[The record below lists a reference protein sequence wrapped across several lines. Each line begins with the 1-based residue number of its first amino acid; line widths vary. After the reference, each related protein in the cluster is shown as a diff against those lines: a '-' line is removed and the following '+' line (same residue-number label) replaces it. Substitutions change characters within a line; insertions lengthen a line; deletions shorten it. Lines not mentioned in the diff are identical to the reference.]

1 MKVSFRKTLGA
12 GILMAVLAGAGVRSA
27 IAADQPSVQPQAAV
41 ASQADPESFKKE
53 LEKLKNEKEFEAKRV
68 EEMRQEREQFV
79 KEIRRVEN
87 LNAKYSKELEDVHSQ
102 LAAQEAS
109 FEARMKKMEERIQ
122 ESGDVKKAA
131 APVVSPDP
139 KALTP
144 VEVEKKANEVLM
156 KGGDLDPEDEK
167 FKEELARAHY
177 NMGNVYFE
185 RGEYQRSVVEYYQA
199 VDLMPYDA
207 DAHYNLAFVSGEYI
221 GDQETALKHYQWFL
235 YLKPNSEDRKLVE
248 EKIVAAKTSL
258 KSRLSNSKAD
268 KGELIGQTNVAR

>member
-1 MKVSFRKTLGA
+1 MRASFQKILGA
-12 GILMAVLAGAGVRSA
+12 GVIVAMMSLGPGAWTSLAVAQPVAAAGV
-27 IAADQPSVQPQAAV
+27 QV
-41 ASQADPESFKKE
+41 DPESFKKE
-53 LEKLKNEKEFEAKRV
+53 IERLKNEKEFEAKRV

-87 LNAKYSKELEDVHSQ
+87 LNSKYSKELEDMRAQMASQ
-102 LAAQEAS
+102 EGS
-109 FEARMKKMEERIQ
+109 FEARMKKMEEKVN
-122 ESGDVKKAA
+122 ESNEGKKAVA
-131 APVVSPDP
+131 TSPAVDP
-139 KALTP
+139 RGMPP
-144 VEVEKKANEVLM
+144 VEVEKKANEILM

-235 YLKPNSEDRKLVE
+235 YLKPNTEDRKLVE
-248 EKIVAAKTSL
+248 EKIVAAKISL
-258 KSRLSNSKAD
+258 KSRMSNSKVD

>member
-1 MKVSFRKTLGA
+1 MRISFKKLLGIGVIVIVMPLGMIVPLSFA
-12 GILMAVLAGAGVRSA
+12 AEQAVTAVGV
-27 IAADQPSVQPQAAV
+27 
-41 ASQADPESFKKE
+41 QADPESFKKE
-53 LEKLKNEKEFEAKRV
+53 IEQLRNEKDFEIKRV

-87 LNAKYSKELEDVHSQ
+87 LNLKYTKELEDLRAQMASQ
-102 LAAQEAS
+102 EQS
-109 FEARMKKMEERIQ
+109 FESRMKKMESRME
-122 ESGDVKKAA
+122 ESVDMKAKTAVPPTTNVKA
-131 APVVSPDP
+131 VSSM
-139 KALTP
+139 
-144 VEVEKKANEVLM
+144 EVEKKANDVLM

-177 NMGNVYFE
+177 NMGNVYYE

-235 YLKPNSEDRKLVE
+235 YLKPDAADRKFVE
-248 EKIVAAKTSL
+248 EKIVVAKTAL
-258 KSRLSNSKAD
+258 RGRMGNSKVENT
-268 KGELIGQTNVAR
+268 ELTGQMNVAR